1 MKQCP
6 DCKRVYNDDSFDF
19 CLDDGAALIY
29 GPAEPPTAIFS
40 SKEQAAGDD
49 ITRSFEAAKPTDSK
63 RAVSTIPE
71 ATSRNVFSRTS
82 SLAILLGIILVA
94 GVAIGGYWF
103 FRERPSKQIN
113 SLAVMPF
120 SNDSGTP
127 DAEYLSDGI
136 TDTLINS
143 LSKIPGLNVKAR
155 SSVYRYKGQNVEPAT
170 VGKDLSV
177 KAILIGRVVQRGD
190 GLSIYLSLVDTDT
203 GDQIWG
209 EDYDRKLSDIVA
221 VQKEITQDVS
231 QKLQLRLSGADVL
244 RATKNYTNDPE
255 AYQLYLRGRHQVLK
269 ATPPEIESGIKYFQQ
284 AIDRDPSYALAYVG
298 LADAY
303 RAPGLERLP
312 SEALSKSKAAVQ
324 KALEIDDSLADA
336 HAVLG
341 FIIFWYEWNWAAA
354 EAELTRAIEL
364 DPKNADAHLFYAHL
378 LSNTGRHEQ
387 ALNEAKLARELDP
400 LNVRTNA
407 LEGQFLMHAGHLDE
421 GLARLKATI
430 ELDPNNWMAHLFST
444 SAYIEKG
451 MFDDAISEG
460 RKTIE
465 IAPLTR
471 SFSFLGYAL
480 AKAGRMREANEGL
493 QKVLEASRERWVSP
507 YTIALLYNG
516 LEDRDQTIKW
526 LEKGLVDHDPRMV
539 FLKVEPKWNNLRSDP
554 QFIEIA
560 RKAGF
565 SD

>member
-6 DCKRVYNDDSFDF
+6 ECKRVYNDESLNF
-19 CLDDGAALIY
+19 CLDDGTELIY
-29 GPAEPPTAIFS
+29 GPAEPPTAIMS
-40 SKEQAAGDD
+40 SKDEMV
-49 ITRSFEAAKPTDSK
+49 SEAATRTAGVPTSGSERPSFDS
-63 RAVSTIPE
+63 R
-71 ATSRNVFSRTS
+71 RTS
-82 SLAILLGIILVA
+82 NGTPSRRLLATALLGVVLVTLI
-94 GVAIGGYWF
+94 GLGGYWYL
-103 FRERPSKQIN
+103 RPTAAKQIN

-155 SSVYRYKGQNVEPAT
+155 SSVYRYKGQNVEPAM

-177 KAILIGRVVQRGD
+177 KAVLIGRVVQRGD
-190 GLSIYLSLVDTDT
+190 GLSLYLSLVDTDT
-203 GDQIWG
+203 GNQIWG
-209 EDYDRKLSDIVA
+209 EDYDRKLADIVA

-231 QKLQLRLSGADVL
+231 QKLQLRLSGADVQ

-255 AYQLYLRGRHQVLK
+255 AYQLYLRGRHHVLK
-269 ATPPEIESGIKYFQQ
+269 STLPEIETGIKCFQQ
-284 AIDRDPSYALAYVG
+284 AIDRDPSYAMAYVG

-303 RAPGLERLP
+303 RAPALESVP

-336 HAVLG
+336 HATLG
-341 FIIFWYEWNWAAA
+341 FIIFWYEWNWAAS
-354 EAELTRAIEL
+354 EAELKRAIEL

-378 LSNTGRHEQ
+378 LSNTGRHDE

-407 LEGQFLMHAGHLDE
+407 LEGQFLVHAGHVDE
-421 GLARLKATI
+421 GIARLKATI

-451 MFDDAISEG
+451 MFDEAIAEG

-465 IAPLTR
+465 IAPHSR

-480 AKAGRMREANEGL
+480 AKSGRKSEANAEL
-493 QKVLEASRERWVSP
+493 QKILEQSHTQWVSP
-507 YTIALLYNG
+507 YSVSLLYNG
-516 LEDRDQTIKW
+516 LDDREQTYKW
-526 LEKGLVDHDPRMV
+526 LEKGLVDRDPRMV

-554 QFIEIA
+554 HFQEIS

-565 SD
+565 TD